1 MILFGCG
8 FSFFS
13 DVRGDTEFHVETGM
27 VISGAE
33 KYVQALAHV
42 INFNNALWES
52 GFLLITNPLKSF
64 KTFKYIR
71 GHHFIRAR
79 LFL

>member
-1 MILFGCG
+1 MICIWLWD
-8 FSFFS
+8 FFFFI

-52 GFLLITNPLKSF
+52 GFS
-64 KTFKYIR
+64 
-71 GHHFIRAR
+71 
-79 LFL
+79 